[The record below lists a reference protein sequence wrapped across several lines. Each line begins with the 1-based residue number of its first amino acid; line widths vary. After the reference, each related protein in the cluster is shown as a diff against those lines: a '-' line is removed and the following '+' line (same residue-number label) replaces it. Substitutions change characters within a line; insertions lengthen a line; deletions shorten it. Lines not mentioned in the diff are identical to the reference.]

1 MGIFDW
7 IKNNV
12 DKILIGVG
20 LITVL
25 FWPKVKDGLALL
37 QDSAPPPASGKP
49 SSNCCACPPEEPEH
63 DDASKEHW
71 VVRTMEIRAYCL
83 DHKLDDGT
91 KLCEDLIAVLVAAKP
106 KKTII
111 VTKEV

>member
-1 MGIFDW
+1 
-7 IKNNV
+7 
-12 DKILIGVG
+12 
-20 LITVL
+20 
-25 FWPKVKDGLALL
+25 
-37 QDSAPPPASGKP
+37 
-49 SSNCCACPPEEPEH
+49 
-63 DDASKEHW
+63 
-71 VVRTMEIRAYCL
+71 MEIRAYCL